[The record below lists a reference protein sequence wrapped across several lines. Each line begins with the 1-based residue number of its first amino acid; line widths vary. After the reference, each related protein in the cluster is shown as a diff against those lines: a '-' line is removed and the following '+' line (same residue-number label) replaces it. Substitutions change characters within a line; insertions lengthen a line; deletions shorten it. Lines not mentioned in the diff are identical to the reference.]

1 MPRQACVWQAPD
13 EGGVCCT
20 TQSQN
25 THGTEEREVLYPW
38 HPWTGRVVHV
48 HEVIAKAGWAAFRC
62 SLSGISSDRR
72 LEVPVWMFDRAACQC
87 WQVAVT
93 PVASVAALRA
103 LAALL
108 HDAAGVRDGAS
119 QMPDLSA
126 TSSSQQAI
134 PGDADATPTSTTTA
148 RVVHSPQRRRPGPG
162 AALADVAGG
171 GAGNADRTDD
181 PPDPR
186 PRRRR
191 SGASPDGG
199 TT

>member
-1 MPRQACVWQAPD
+1 MLC
-13 EGGVCCT
+13 
-20 TQSQN
+20 
-25 THGTEEREVLYPW
+25 PW
-38 HPWTGRVVHV
+38 PPWTGRAV
-48 HEVIAKAGWAAFRC
+48 HEHDVISKAGWAAFRC
-62 SLSGISSDRR
+62 SLSGMSSDRR

-87 WQVAVT
+87 WHVGAT
-93 PVASVAALRA
+93 PVASVAALRV

-119 QMPDLSA
+119 QMPDSSA
-126 TSSSQQAI
+126 ASSSQQAI
-134 PGDADATPTSTTTA
+134 PGDADATPASTTTA
-148 RVVHSPQRRRPGPG
+148 RGIHSAQRRRSGPG

-171 GAGNADRTDD
+171 GAGDADRTDD

-191 SGASPDGG
+191 SGTSPDGS